1 MGYVISMKFSPY
13 TENCNT
19 KQMRASFLHNVILN
33 LLINQP
39 KHKQSKVKSLFEIF
53 IFIKSVLKKPNFAL
67 N

>member
-1 MGYVISMKFSPY
+1 MKANPIHRSGGH
-13 TENCNT
+13 E
-19 KQMRASFLHNVILN
+19 KMRASFLHNVVLN
-33 LLINQP
+33 LLTNQP